1 MAVLWYAVLMP
12 LGHGVRHGQMVNHH
26 DVLVGLIHGGG
37 GLHTGTDGRTAVWD
51 GSSGRLDLRPLEKNV
66 VFYPASSS
74 QGPVNG
80 ALFQNLPP
88 LPGVCAMYWHCS
100 AGRRPGLRL

>member
-1 MAVLWYAVLMP
+1 MP

-51 GSSGRLDLRPLEKNV
+51 GSSGRLDLRPLEKL
-66 VFYPASSS
+66 
-74 QGPVNG
+74 G
-80 ALFQNLPP
+80 
-88 LPGVCAMYWHCS
+88 
-100 AGRRPGLRL
+100 

>member
-51 GSSGRLDLRPLEKNV
+51 GSSGRLDLRPLEKLMMGRSR
-66 VFYPASSS
+66 PR
-74 QGPVNG
+74 
-80 ALFQNLPP
+80 
-88 LPGVCAMYWHCS
+88 CK
-100 AGRRPGLRL
+100 RRPGLRL

>member
-51 GSSGRLDLRPLEKNV
+51 GSSGRLDLRPLEKLDGSE
-66 VFYPASSS
+66 SS
-74 QGPVNG
+74 
-80 ALFQNLPP
+80 
-88 LPGVCAMYWHCS
+88 
-100 AGRRPGLRL
+100 RRPGLRL